1 MLVNMMAEEVQ
12 LCNTEQALVGVD
24 DDPMRGESGENCSQ
38 VIKVLFWGG
47 AGNENVVNV
56 GVSHWNSTEDLIYE
70 TLKHLSSVAESKWHL
85 DRFKKSKWGGYS
97 SLGNVGRGHWDLVV
111 GPD

>member
-56 GVSHWNSTEDLIYE
+56 GVSHWKDLIHE

>member
-1 MLVNMMAEEVQ
+1 MLVNMMAEEV
-12 LCNTEQALVGVD
+12 
-24 DDPMRGESGENCSQ
+24 CSQ

-56 GVSHWNSTEDLIYE
+56 GVGRWNSTEDLIHE
-70 TLKHLSSVAESKWHL
+70 TLKCLGSIAESKWHF
-85 DRFKKSKWGGYS
+85 DEFKKSKWDGYS

-111 GPD
+111 GPDQVQLGKDGSTLY